1 MFGEFKEV
9 MTKEFEMTDI
19 GLMAYYLSIE
29 VNQREDGSFISQ
41 AGYAREILKKFR
53 MDNSKSINTPVE
65 CGVKLSKHD
74 EEEKVDP
81 TFFKSLVGSLRYLTC
96 TRPDILYA
104 VGLVSR
110 YMEDPTTTHL
120 KIAKRILRYIKGTI
134 DFGLLYST
142 SNHFKLEGYS
152 DSDWGGDIDDRK
164 STTGFV
170 FFMGDTA
177 FTWMS
182 KKQPIV
188 TLSTCE
194 AEYVAATSCVCHAV
208 WLRNLLNELSLPQE
222 EATKIRTPSF
232 IILPSVDHDSQAA
245 VLCGRRHGI
254 ASESGVAAMT
264 TRDSPTSPSPV
275 GAGATLGEVYYNVA
289 AASPTA
295 GFPAG
300 ISPTV
305 GVGGLIS
312 GGGIGWLQR
321 KYGLAADNVVDVRL
335 VNAEGE
341 LLTRETMGEDL
352 FWAIRGGGAANFGIV
367 VAYKLRLVPV
377 PPKLTVFSV
386 SRTLGQGA
394 TRLLHSWQSIAPR
407 FADDLWIRAL
417 VIAIGEAPAN
427 RTIQATF
434 QGLFLGSRRAT
445 LAAVKK
451 SFPELGVRAEDCN
464 ELSWVESTLYFDDR
478 AWNDTRGLLTRRPA
492 FNSSFKAKSDFVREP
507 ISEKAWEGIWK
518 VMMEGEEEPL
528 QMIFEPWGGRLWEIE
543 DDAIAFPHRKGNL
556 YNIQYFMRWFETE
569 AAVTE
574 RHLTWMRKFYE
585 DMTPHVSSNP
595 RAAYLNYKDIDLG
608 SSTEEGR
615 TSYTEASAWGRRYF
629 LHNFEKLAKVKAR
642 VDPENYFWNEQGIP
656 PYTA

>member
-1 MFGEFKEV
+1 
-9 MTKEFEMTDI
+9 
-19 GLMAYYLSIE
+19 MA
-29 VNQREDGSFISQ
+29 
-41 AGYAREILKKFR
+41 
-53 MDNSKSINTPVE
+53 
-65 CGVKLSKHD
+65 
-74 EEEKVDP
+74 
-81 TFFKSLVGSLRYLTC
+81 
-96 TRPDILYA
+96 
-104 VGLVSR
+104 
-110 YMEDPTTTHL
+110 
-120 KIAKRILRYIKGTI
+120 
-134 DFGLLYST
+134 
-142 SNHFKLEGYS
+142 
-152 DSDWGGDIDDRK
+152 
-164 STTGFV
+164 STTIIFSCFI
-170 FFMGDTA
+170 FFLLCT
-177 FTWMS
+177 S
-182 KKQPIV
+182 H
-188 TLSTCE
+188 
-194 AEYVAATSCVCHAV
+194 AANHTQA
-208 WLRNLLNELSLPQE
+208 NFLNCFL
-222 EATKIRTPSF
+222 EATGGSSSSPSKIYTPNTTSFSTLFRSSVQNLRFLSSGAETPSF

-254 ASESGVAAMT
+254 RLRVRSGGHDYEGLSYVSFSSTDGPFAVVDLSGLRSIEVDAADHT
-264 TRDSPTSPSPV
+264 AWV